1 MNYFKAVFA
10 ILKKDIL
17 MELRTKETVNATL
30 VFGVLITLVFSFIS
44 EPGSKTEQEI
54 AGGIFWM
61 AVTFSGILGLNK
73 TMMSEIQ
80 GGNFEALMLAPIDRS
95 AVFFGKVI
103 SNFLFLTILEIIL
116 VPLFLVFYNIN
127 LISHWL
133 MIIIILLATYGYSVT
148 GTLFSMISVRTKTRE
163 IMLPLLMLPVLIPVI
178 IAAILSTA
186 MMLKYSFKLDKEADA
201 IEKAVTSVLEA
212 GYRTADI
219 MSEGMKAVG
228 TKQMGKL
235 ICDAI
240 Q

>member
-44 EPGSKTEQEI
+44 EPGSKTEQET

-95 AVFFGKVI
+95 AVFFGKVL

-127 LISHWL
+127 LVSHWL
-133 MIIIILLATYGYSVT
+133 MAVIILLATYGYSVT

-163 IMLPLLMLPVLIPVI
+163 IMLPLLMLPILIPVI
-178 IAAILSTA
+178 IAAILSTNIF
-186 MMLKYSFKLDKEADA
+186 LLGHDITHSYNWIKLMAVFDVIFTAVIFGIFGVI
-201 IEKAVTSVLEA
+201 IEE
-212 GYRTADI
+212 
-219 MSEGMKAVG
+219 
-228 TKQMGKL
+228 
-235 ICDAI
+235 
-240 Q
+240 